1 MQPASA
7 KTNSALTLFLPLDAI
22 PLPAV
27 ARPQADPD
35 PANQPAA
42 PGALSNACCARAP
55 SGGRVRLPPAP
66 RRRQAT
72 RPGPTA
78 PHARPQRLASR
89 STSRPSCGRRRSG
102 WAGLVL
108 VRARRRAGCR
118 STGSAN
124 ARANQ
129 GQSTGGGLRAPDRV
143 SLRDSW
149 PARLFQTTGQTANCA
164 LVVICIHMACCTCA
178 TRLRVAVV
186 TGAARPL
193 LGRFGLW
200 RPRSASIPMA
210 LCYVAVVM
218 SQLPLGL

>member
-1 MQPASA
+1 MLRARSVWRTRASPAG
-7 KTNSALTLFLPLDAI
+7 
-22 PLPAV
+22 PAPQASHE
-27 ARPQADPD
+27 ARPHRPT
-35 PANQPAA
+35 
-42 PGALSNACCARAP
+42 C
-55 SGGRVRLPPAP
+55 PP
-66 RRRQAT
+66 
-72 RPGPTA
+72 
-78 PHARPQRLASR
+78 HQRLASR

-218 SQLPLGL
+218 SQLPLGGLKQKTGQQKRVGRETDNEVR